1 MIHPKFGT
9 RAQSWTWLSCALSLI
24 TLSSAATAQEILIAE
39 DHTWNYLHPMG
50 TVPPRADT
58 TPDPDFDTTWYLAQA
73 QFATNYDG
81 PSFTVQAL
89 GDPAVLTSADSGSG
103 PGPFAYGGVDGIPVP
118 NTPLTVPNSGNRN
131 ASYYRTTFTV
141 PAGGLI
147 EPSLRMVCDDG
158 AFIYLDGT
166 LIAKVNIADGVTE
179 TYTAVAADAANTEA
193 MFTFPLRV
201 AGVTAGAS
209 PGDVN
214 VVTAVPTLSAGTHTL
229 AVSLR
234 NNANTSSDMGMLLEL
249 SALPPATTTIH
260 AVVTDVVRDFKG
272 TPVNVDD
279 DEFSFKVTLSGNNT
293 GATWSSDN
301 PARTGSYNVATT
313 MGPYSA
319 SGQVLVNFTAAADP
333 AAQTSI
339 TVDPPSAFVTLVD
352 YGQTWQVMNPLA
364 GVVPPRPA
372 GGEDTNFDS
381 TWFLKEANFLTAY
394 DGPHFGS
401 AGVAGS
407 YEAITGKGP
416 FAVGG
421 VDGIAAGQPVGP
433 VGTAITLPP
442 SGSRYASYFR
452 TNFTTTQPMSVVTFD
467 VLCDDGVFIYLDGNL
482 VAQENMIDLVGS
494 YKALAVAA
502 RNETLITTIDLS
514 QAPGGNVIATVPGL
528 APGTHTLAMSVH
540 QNSATS
546 SDLGLALKMS
556 GIEVIGQP
564 VVEAVV
570 SDIIRNEQGTIGVPE
585 DDTFTF
591 KVVVN
596 GTNAGTT
603 WTSNSVPAS
612 GNFGVSTTFGPYPVA
627 DGIRSIHFASTTKPD
642 AAATITVTP
651 PPSTLSVSH
660 SAPVRDNH
668 GTPVDP
674 SDDTFTFQV
683 TINGSYLSNQ
693 WNSNL
698 LAPQPVSGSYNTTTL
713 FGPFPANL
721 PAAVTITDSVD
732 TTRTQAFTVW
742 APRYVP
748 QLELVPYGQVWKVM
762 NPQGG
767 AIPEGPNGVDED
779 FESTWFL
786 SETAFNAQYNGP
798 TFGADGIAGVY
809 EAIQGPG
816 PFAVGGIDGLAAGTT
831 VGAAATATVLPASGS
846 RFTSYYRTTFTT
858 TQAADNV
865 KFDVLCDD
873 GVFIYLDGE
882 LVAKDN
888 MPGTDTYA
896 AFASGA
902 RNEGLIDTIDLSGT
916 PGGNLV
922 KRLTSLPAGTHTL
935 AVSLHQNAADS
946 SDNGFGLTMYG
957 RVSTGVELS
966 SVLGTVTRSL
976 NNTISPA
983 DDTFQ
988 FSATV
993 NAVKGAAA
1001 GWNSSTLP
1009 ASGTYGAATQFGP
1022 FPATDA
1028 PKTVTFTDK
1037 ADTLAKT
1044 TLVVSPA
1051 PLFGVTSFN
1060 GTVSPVA
1067 ATVPLPANWT
1077 AHPGALSLSSSTGV
1091 AAPGTKVSSASV
1103 NLAGISTP
1111 VAFHMDLTLA
1121 DTSATTNFE
1130 AGDTVL
1136 AELILNDGSGE
1147 RRINLI
1153 APYDL
1158 NGNGVLNGYTGLDA
1172 ADYNLNKGLDE
1183 LNGGGANAEASVN
1196 STFPLSYIIPANT
1209 VSARIEVTA
1218 ADIGGSETVTLSNV
1232 TFTPYVAPV
1241 DTDGDGQSD
1250 AAEALAGTSPT
1261 NAQDYLRI
1269 SALNVSAGGATA
1281 TFPSK
1286 TGRTYQVEA
1295 SPRLLTG
1302 WAPLGEPV
1310 PGTGANITLP
1320 LPQFPVAGEPR
1331 YFLRVRVVP

>member
-1 MIHPKFGT
+1 MKSGSPDK
-9 RAQSWTWLSCALSLI
+9 AAWLACAAAFI
-24 TLSSAATAQEILIAE
+24 TLPAAATAQQILIAE
-39 DHTWNYLHPMG
+39 DHVWNYLHPMG
-50 TVPPRADT
+50 TVPPRANS

-73 QFATNYDG
+73 QFTASYDG
-81 PSFTVQAL
+81 PSFSTFLA

-118 NTPLTVPNSGNRN
+118 NTILTVPASGNRN

-166 LIAKVNIADGVTE
+166 LVARVNIADGVTE
-179 TYTAVAADAANTEA
+179 TYTAVAADATNTEN

-201 AGVTAGAS
+201 GGITAGAA

-214 VVTAVPTLSAGTHTL
+214 VVTGVPTLSAGTHTL

-272 TPVNVDD
+272 TPVNIED
-279 DEFSFKVTLSGNNT
+279 DEFSFKVTLTGNNT

-301 PARTGSYNVATT
+301 PAHTGSYNVATT

-319 SGQVLVNFTAAADP
+319 AGGQVTVNFTAAADP

-339 TVDPPSAFVTLVD
+339 TVDPPTAFVTLVD
-352 YGQTWQVMNPLA
+352 WGQTWQVMNPLA
-364 GVVPPRPA
+364 GVIPPRPA

-381 TWFLKEANFLTAY
+381 TWFLKEANFLTQY

-407 YEAITGKGP
+407 YEALSGRGP

-433 VGTAITLPP
+433 AGTAVTLPP
-442 SGSRYASYFR
+442 SGSRYAAYFR
-452 TNFTTTQPMSVVTFD
+452 TTFTTTQPMSLVTFD

-494 YKALAVAA
+494 YKALASAA

-514 QAPGGNVIATVPGL
+514 QPPGGNVIATVPGL

-570 SDIIRNEQGTIGVPE
+570 SDIARNEQGTIGVPD

-603 WTSNSVPAS
+603 WTSSATPAS
-612 GNFGVSTTFGPYPVA
+612 GNFGASTTFGPYPVSE
-627 DGIRSIHFASTTKPD
+627 GIRTVQFASTTKPD
-642 AAATITVTP
+642 AKATITVTP
-651 PPSTLSVSH
+651 PPSILSVTH
-660 SAPVRDNH
+660 TAPVRNDN
-668 GTPVDP
+668 GTPVNP
-674 SDDTFTFQV
+674 ADDTFTFQA
-683 TINGSYLSNQ
+683 TINGAYLSTQ

-698 LAPQPVSGSYNTTTL
+698 VAPQPASGSYNTTVL

-732 TTRTQAFTVW
+732 TTRTQSFTVW

-748 QLELVPYGQVWKVM
+748 SLELVPYNQTWKVM

-767 AIPEGPNGVDED
+767 VIPEGPGGADED

-786 SETAFNAQYNGP
+786 AESAFAAQYNGP
-798 TFGADGIAGVY
+798 TFGTDGIAGVY

-831 VGAAATATVLPASGS
+831 IGASATATALPAGGS

-858 TQAADNV
+858 TQAADNL

-873 GVFIYLDGE
+873 GAFIYLDGE
-882 LVAKDN
+882 LIAKDN
-888 MPGTDTYA
+888 MPGADTYT
-896 AFASGA
+896 AFASAA
-902 RNEGLIDTIDLSGT
+902 RNEGLIDTIDLAGT

-922 KRLTSLPAGTHTL
+922 KRLNSLPAGTHTL

-946 SDNGFGLTMYG
+946 SDNGFALTLYG

-966 SVLGTVTRSL
+966 SVLGTVTRNL
-976 NNTISPA
+976 NNTVSPA

-993 NAVKGAAA
+993 NAVKGSAA
-1001 GWNSSTLP
+1001 GWNSNTLP
-1009 ASGTYGAATQFGP
+1009 ASGAYGAATQFGP
-1022 FPATDA
+1022 FPAAEA
-1028 PKTVTFTDK
+1028 PKTVIFTDK
-1037 ADTLAKT
+1037 ADSLAKT
-1044 TLVVSPA
+1044 TLTVSPP
-1051 PLFGVTSFN
+1051 PLFGLTSFN
-1060 GTVSPVA
+1060 GTVSPISPA
-1067 ATVPLPANWT
+1067 LPLPANWT
-1077 AHPGALSLSSSTGV
+1077 ANPGTLSLSSSTGV
-1091 AAPGTKVSSASV
+1091 ASPGAKVSSTTV
-1103 NLAGISTP
+1103 NLAGITTP
-1111 VAFHMDLTLA
+1111 VAFHMDLTLS
-1121 DTSATTNFE
+1121 DTSTITNFE

-1136 AELILNDGSGE
+1136 AELVLNDGTGE

-1153 APYDL
+1153 SPYDL
-1158 NGNGVLNGYTGLDA
+1158 NGNGVLNGYSGVDA
-1172 ADYNLNKGLDE
+1172 ADYNLNKALDE
-1183 LNGGGANAEASVN
+1183 LNGNGSGAEAAVN
-1196 STFPLSYIIPANT
+1196 CTFPLSAVIPANT
-1209 VSARIEVTA
+1209 VSARIEVTT
-1218 ADIGGSETVTLSNV
+1218 ADIGGSETVTLSNI
-1232 TFTPYVAPV
+1232 TFTPYTAPV
-1241 DTDGDGQSD
+1241 DTDGDGQTD

-1261 NAQDYLRI
+1261 DAKDFLRI
-1269 SALNVSAGGATA
+1269 SALNTTAGNPTA

-1286 TGRTYQVEA
+1286 AGRTYQVE
-1295 SPRLLTG
+1295 SSRRLNIG
-1302 WAPLGEPV
+1302 WTAIGTPV
-1310 PGTGANITLP
+1310 TGTGANITLP
-1320 LPQFPVAGEPR
+1320 LPQVPVEGEPH
-1331 YFLRVRVVP
+1331 YFLRIRVLP